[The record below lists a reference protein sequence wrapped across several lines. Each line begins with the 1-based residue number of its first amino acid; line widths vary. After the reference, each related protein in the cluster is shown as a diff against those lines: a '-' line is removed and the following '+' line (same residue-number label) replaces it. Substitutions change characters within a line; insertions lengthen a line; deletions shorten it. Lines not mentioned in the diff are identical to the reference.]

1 MICLRNAFIKIYG
14 LRHEA
19 FFITILP
26 FYPPPRSGDIH
37 PIYGVY
43 LGGSSLNDDYSLIN
57 VNSYRVTSQL
67 RSIKQTGI
75 SEKNL
80 INSREDSSLLK
91 FNGKLEVSTSTTSS
105 KMDKEEFIESL
116 NDEISY
122 YGLQNF
128 FYLPGPDK
136 NMVPHL
142 SNLHTFSLQE
152 VTSEYEERL
161 VEP

>member
-1 MICLRNAFIKIYG
+1 
-14 LRHEA
+14 
-19 FFITILP
+19 
-26 FYPPPRSGDIH
+26 
-37 PIYGVY
+37 
-43 LGGSSLNDDYSLIN
+43 
-57 VNSYRVTSQL
+57 
-67 RSIKQTGI
+67 
-75 SEKNL
+75 
-80 INSREDSSLLK
+80 
-91 FNGKLEVSTSTTSS
+91 
-105 KMDKEEFIESL
+105 MDKEEFIESL